1 MSGAISI
8 SDIMSKFD
16 CIRIK
21 HPRLEEA
28 HMWFDTMR
36 GTKRASPQ
44 SPKKFISIFA
54 PAQSGKSMSVLTY
67 IHTKV
72 VDEVIKAGLFDK
84 DLGREAIAK
93 EQKLVLHLTLT
104 AKATT
109 KSFVED
115 VLVALGDPYPQGDE
129 RAMKRRVYDLMRK
142 CGTELL
148 VIDEIQHLSG
158 DRRRKRSTAV
168 SDATPVTDTMK
179 VMLIRGLVPIVFVGI
194 PEARH
199 HLFGDPQL
207 AERCI
212 NELDFKP
219 LDLMKPK
226 ERKIFLEYCGRL
238 SLKLHQH
245 EIFEDETD
253 LLNGDIPACL
263 HIVSGGRIGT
273 VSNLVLFASIIAFE
287 QDARCITRD
296 HLVQATDEWAIPKGV
311 IDYNP
316 FVNPRSVKVIK
327 T

>member
-129 RAMKRRVYDLMRK
+129 KGHEK
-142 CGTELL
+142 
-148 VIDEIQHLSG
+148 
-158 DRRRKRSTAV
+158 
-168 SDATPVTDTMK
+168 
-179 VMLIRGLVPIVFVGI
+179 
-194 PEARH
+194 AR
-199 HLFGDPQL
+199 L
-207 AERCI
+207 
-212 NELDFKP
+212 
-219 LDLMKPK
+219 
-226 ERKIFLEYCGRL
+226 
-238 SLKLHQH
+238 
-245 EIFEDETD
+245 
-253 LLNGDIPACL
+253 
-263 HIVSGGRIGT
+263 
-273 VSNLVLFASIIAFE
+273 
-287 QDARCITRD
+287 
-296 HLVQATDEWAIPKGV
+296 
-311 IDYNP
+311 
-316 FVNPRSVKVIK
+316 
-327 T
+327 

>member
-1 MSGAISI
+1 
-8 SDIMSKFD
+8 
-16 CIRIK
+16 
-21 HPRLEEA
+21 
-28 HMWFDTMR
+28 
-36 GTKRASPQ
+36 
-44 SPKKFISIFA
+44 
-54 PAQSGKSMSVLTY
+54 
-67 IHTKV
+67 
-72 VDEVIKAGLFDK
+72 
-84 DLGREAIAK
+84 
-93 EQKLVLHLTLT
+93 
-104 AKATT
+104 
-109 KSFVED
+109 
-115 VLVALGDPYPQGDE
+115 
-129 RAMKRRVYDLMRK
+129 MKRRVYDLMRK